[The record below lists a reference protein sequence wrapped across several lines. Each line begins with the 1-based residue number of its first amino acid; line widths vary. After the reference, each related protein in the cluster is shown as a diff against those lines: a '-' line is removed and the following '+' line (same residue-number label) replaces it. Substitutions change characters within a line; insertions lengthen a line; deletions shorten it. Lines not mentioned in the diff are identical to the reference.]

1 MSRTHRQRPALRFRC
16 FAAGLLPLGLGV
28 SLASVDAQDADTQ
41 KLQQAAQNPISIVI
55 SLPIQNNVNFNVGS
69 LDKTGYVMN
78 VQPVYP
84 VALNEDWNL
93 INRVIAPVIYQPEL
107 FVSDDSEFGLGDLT
121 TQQFFSP
128 AKPVDSAIGEIT
140 WGVGP
145 SFQLP
150 TATDTSLGS
159 GKWAI
164 GTAGVVFIVK
174 GRWTYGSLLTN
185 VWSFAGDSSR
195 GDVNVMTLQP
205 FLNYNLSDGWAIGT
219 APVITAN
226 WEAASGNRWTVPVG
240 GGVSKL
246 FRVGKQPINAILRG
260 NYNVVRPAAG
270 PGLAALVPV
279 EFSVP
284 EEMSRKAH

>member
-164 GTAGVVFIVK
+164 GPAGVVFIVK

-246 FRVGKQPINAILRG
+246 FRVGK
-260 NYNVVRPAAG
+260 
-270 PGLAALVPV
+270 
-279 EFSVP
+279 
-284 EEMSRKAH
+284 